1 MSRIHPTAVVH
12 PKARLHETV
21 EVGAYSVIGADVT
34 VGAGCRIHSHV
45 VLEGPMTMGAG
56 NTVYPFASLGAV
68 SQDKTAKYEDA
79 TRVEI
84 GDGNTFRESVTVNRG
99 TLKEAGVTRI
109 GDDNWIMACA
119 HIAHDCVIG
128 SHTILANNVLLAGHV
143 TIDDHAILGGA
154 TGVHQFCRI
163 GAHGFTGGGAVVL
176 RDQPPF
182 VISEGHPARPRG
194 VNKEGLRRRGFP
206 AQDIEDIEELYK
218 LVYRSKKV
226 VGAVKEELA
235 GRAKTSKYAAQML
248 EFIEK
253 SKRAL
258 MR

>member
-1 MSRIHPTAVVH
+1 MSRIHPTAIVD

-21 EVGAYSVIGADVT
+21 EVGPYTVIGADVEIGERT
-34 VGAGCRIHSHV
+34 WIGPHV
-45 VLEGPMTMGAG
+45 VLSGPCRIGKG
-56 NTVYPFASLGAV
+56 NKIYQFASIGEL
-68 SQDKTAKYEDA
+68 SQDKSAKATDP

-84 GDGNTFRESVTVNRG
+84 GDDNLIRENVTINRG
-99 TLKEAGVTRI
+99 TMKDTGVTRI
-109 GDDNWIMACA
+109 GNDNWLMAGA
-119 HIAHDCVIG
+119 HVAHDCSVG
-128 SHTILANNVLLAGHV
+128 SHTVLANCVLLAGHV
-143 TIDDHAILGGA
+143 HIEDWAILGGF

-194 VNKEGLRRRGFP
+194 VNKEGLRRRGFSP
-206 AQDIEDIEELYK
+206 QDIEEIEDLYK

-235 GRAKTSKYAAQML
+235 GRAKASKYAAQML